1 MGGLGKTTLA
11 KMVYND
17 SRVQKH
23 FELKLWYCVSEN
35 FEANVVVRSVIE
47 LATNGRCD
55 LPDNIELLKGRLQE
69 VIGRKRFLLILDDVW
84 NEDHR
89 KWEEDLRSL
98 LCSSIG
104 ASGSM
109 IVVTSRLQ
117 QVASIMGT
125 LPPYDLQ
132 ILSEDASWNLFSM
145 KAFSN
150 QGAPEQTELLSIGKR
165 IVSKCKGLPLALS
178 TMGGLMSSKQ
188 KVQEWKDIAEC
199 NISDT
204 SRGKDD
210 VVAIL
215 KLSYKH
221 LSSEMKQCFAFCAMF
236 PKDYEMEKDKERV
249 MDLTDKGEYIF
260 NELAWRS
267 FLQDVSV
274 KGCKMHD
281 LMHDLA
287 TEVTDEC
294 ASAQDLIQKKV
305 SLMDVHHVQLS
316 SYEFEE
322 IGGLLKDT
330 SSLRT
335 LLTQSDH
342 KDLSELKNMRSLRA
356 LRCERS
362 SIIHSQLINTK
373 HLRYLEIVNSP
384 IVKLPDSLCMKK
396 LSHIYLLGTRRLK
409 RMPPNLR
416 LLHNL
421 RTLTKFVVDTRD
433 GCGVEELKDMRQLGN
448 HLQLC
453 NLSKVKTG
461 SEANLHEKVN
471 LSNLDLSWTPD
482 FGDGNNEVSDNEEH
496 VLESLKPHDKLRM
509 FRLSGYNGI
518 TIPQWMRDQGRFQCI
533 RELEFYHCKKCKE
546 LPIIWLSSSL
556 EKLSLNFVAS
566 LTTLC
571 KNVEVEAAGYNI
583 SPQIFPQLRIME
595 LVGLPDLERWAENS
609 EAEPISQ
616 VMFPQLQKLAI
627 NDCPKLANLPRSPVL
642 THLDFSRWSASNP
655 AVIPL
660 GSLPSLVHLG
670 VGALVE
676 LLIPAEDQ
684 QSQRP
689 LENLR
694 SLNVSSDDFFST
706 IFNSSKLQ
714 PVLRDRLAFLE
725 VLGIYSCNNIVSWP
739 VEELQCLPR
748 LINLDI
754 FMCDK
759 LEGMGSSLEEILPLP
774 RLKSLRIES
783 CGCLLEIPR
792 LPASLEKMVIWGC
805 KSLVVLPD
813 AMDGL
818 TSLEYLSI
826 RWCPR
831 IEEFPHG
838 LVNRL
843 PALKYLQILGCPE
856 LQRRCREGGEYFDS
870 VSSIRK
876 KDIPFPATA
885 RFSSSSITKFVKKLL
900 PSC

>member
-1 MGGLGKTTLA
+1 
-11 KMVYND
+11 
-17 SRVQKH
+17 
-23 FELKLWYCVSEN
+23 
-35 FEANVVVRSVIE
+35 
-47 LATNGRCD
+47 
-55 LPDNIELLKGRLQE
+55 
-69 VIGRKRFLLILDDVW
+69 
-84 NEDHR
+84 
-89 KWEEDLRSL
+89 
-98 LCSSIG
+98 
-104 ASGSM
+104 
-109 IVVTSRLQ
+109 
-117 QVASIMGT
+117 
-125 LPPYDLQ
+125 
-132 ILSEDASWNLFSM
+132 
-145 KAFSN
+145 
-150 QGAPEQTELLSIGKR
+150 
-165 IVSKCKGLPLALS
+165 
-178 TMGGLMSSKQ
+178 
-188 KVQEWKDIAEC
+188 
-199 NISDT
+199 
-204 SRGKDD
+204 
-210 VVAIL
+210 
-215 KLSYKH
+215 
-221 LSSEMKQCFAFCAMF
+221 
-236 PKDYEMEKDKERV
+236 
-249 MDLTDKGEYIF
+249 
-260 NELAWRS
+260 
-267 FLQDVSV
+267 
-274 KGCKMHD
+274 MHD

-356 LRCERS
+356 LRCEL

-384 IVKLPDSLCMKK
+384 IVKLPDSLCMLYNLQSLRLHSCWRLECLPESMATMKK
-396 LSHIYLLGTRRLK
+396 LSHIYLLGTHSLK

-421 RTLTKFVVDTRD
+421 RTLTKFVVDARD
-433 GCGVEELKDMRQLGN
+433 GCGIEELKDMRQLGN
-448 HLQLC
+448 KLQLC
-453 NLSKVKTG
+453 NLSRVKSG

-471 LSNLDLSWTPD
+471 LSELDLCWTPD
-482 FGDGNNEVSDNEEH
+482 VGDENNELSDNEEH

-518 TIPQWMRDQGRFQCI
+518 TIPQWMSDPGRFQCI

-556 EKLSLNFVAS
+556 EKLSLYFVAS

-571 KNVEVEAAGYNI
+571 KNIEVEAAGYNL
-583 SPQIFPQLRIME
+583 SPQIFPKLRIMR

-609 EAEPISQ
+609 AAEPISQ
-616 VMFPQLQKLAI
+616 VMFPQLQKLTI
-627 NDCPKLANLPRSPVL
+627 KDCPKLANLPLSPVL
-642 THLDFSRWSASNP
+642 THLDFPRWSASNP
-655 AVIPL
+655 VVIPL

-670 VGALVE
+670 VGTLVE
-676 LLIPAEDQ
+676 LLILAEDQ

-714 PVLRDRLAFLE
+714 PVLRDRVAFLE
-725 VLGIYSCNNIVSWP
+725 VLEIHYCNNIVSWP
-739 VEELQCLPR
+739 VEELQCLPC
-748 LINLDI
+748 LIDLQI
-754 FMCDK
+754 RWCAK
-759 LEGMGSSLEEILPLP
+759 LEGKGSSLEETLPLP
-774 RLKSLRIES
+774 R
-783 CGCLLEIPR
+783 IPR
-792 LPASLEKMVIWGC
+792 LPASLEKMNIFSC

-818 TSLEYLSI
+818 TSLENLSIHSCPRIEDAMDGFTSLEYLSI
-826 RWCPR
+826 FWCPR
-831 IEEFPHG
+831 IEEFPQG
-838 LVNRL
+838 LLHRL

-856 LQRRCREGGEYFDS
+856 LQRRCREGGEYFGS

-876 KDIPFPATA
+876 KDISFPATA
-885 RFSSSSITKFVKKLL
+885 RFSSSSIAKFVKKLL